1 MPFFPLDGLPHLSA
15 HTLFCIGRNYAEH
28 AKELNNPIPDRPVVF
43 TKPLTTLL
51 PDGGTVLLPAVTDD
65 VHHEIELVVAIG
77 TGGKDIPVDSA
88 LNHVAGYAI
97 GLDMTARDIQ
107 TTLKTKSHPWE
118 LAKGLDTFA
127 PLGNFVPAASIP
139 DPSNL
144 RLELKVNG
152 QVRQSGTT
160 ADMLNSIPSLIHF
173 LSTYFTLHPGDL
185 IFTGTPEGV
194 SAVKD
199 GDVLHATL
207 EQGRST
213 LTVVVRRDA

>member
-1 MPFFPLDGLPHLSA
+1 MPLFPLPGLPNLTA

-43 TKPLTTLL
+43 TKPLTSLL
-51 PDGGTVLLPAVTDD
+51 PDGGTVVLPSVTDD
-65 VHHEIELVVAIG
+65 VHHEVELVVAIG
-77 TGGKDIPVDSA
+77 TGGKNIPLESA
-88 LNHVAGYAI
+88 LQHVAGYAI

-107 TTLKTKSHPWE
+107 TTLKAKSHPWE

-127 PLGNFVPAASIP
+127 PIGNFVEAASIT

-152 QVRQSGTT
+152 SVRQSGST
-160 ADMLNSIPSLIHF
+160 ADMLNPVPSLIHF
-173 LSTYFTLHPGDL
+173 LSKFFTLHPGDL
-185 IFTGTPEGV
+185 IFTGTPAGV
-194 SAVKD
+194 SAVQD

-207 EQGRST
+207 EDGLST
-213 LTVVVRRDA
+213 LTVGVRRDA

>member
-1 MPFFPLDGLPHLSA
+1 MPFFPLPGLPHLSA

-51 PDGGTVLLPAVTDD
+51 SDGGTVILPHVTSD
-65 VHHEIELVVAIG
+65 VHHEVELVVAIG
-77 TGGKDIPVDSA
+77 TGGKNIPVESA

-107 TTLKTKSHPWE
+107 TSLKTKSHPWE

-127 PLGNFVPAASIP
+127 PLGTFVDAASIP

-144 RLELKVNG
+144 KLELRVNG
-152 QVRQSGTT
+152 VLRQSGTT
-160 ADMLNSIPSLIHF
+160 ADMLNSIPSLISF
-173 LSTYFTLHPGDL
+173 LSSYFTLTPGDL
-185 IFTGTPEGV
+185 IFTGTPAGV
-194 SAVKD
+194 SAVQD
-199 GDVLHATL
+199 GDKLEAVLGDGL
-207 EQGRST
+207 ST
-213 LTVVVRRDA
+213 LTVGVRRDA